1 MVQKAQ
7 TIREKNWVFLFSLQK
22 KGIFFGGKTQKYPQT
37 AE

>member
-7 TIREKNWVFLFSLQK
+7 TIRENLKYKKK
-22 KGIFFGGKTQKYPQT
+22 KGDFFGGKTQKYPQT